1 MQTDL
6 NDSKKKQEEMKKEEN
21 VTKKQTLDIKKK
33 REYVQRLKLSNQR
46 MT

>member
-21 VTKKQTLDIKKK
+21 VTKKQTLDIKKN

-46 MT
+46 ND